1 MVLCPSLCLD
11 ISLDKVPNNEHV
23 NTRSGFTKRPRIM
36 TKSVNKV
43 NKMKTANANIMNM
56 SNSKVATKTTSKKVN
71 F

>member
-1 MVLCPSLCLD
+1 M
-11 ISLDKVPNNEHV
+11 PNNEHV

-36 TKSVNKV
+36 AKSNVNKV

-56 SNSKVATKTTSKKVN
+56 SNSKTGNGGKTNKKVN